1 MSNISCKVGGH
12 KKSSGACC
20 SFAAASCVVVSVE
33 MKNVGSLVSDGTG
46 K

>member
-20 SFAAASCVVVSVE
+20 SFAAACDVASVE